1 METKKKVYFHGEL
14 VITECEKSEVTG
26 KKMSTAEDIKLAASE
41 VTGNDHMLKAMKG
54 LTVFDDQKADRF
66 FVTVPREAKAEV
78 FCKIADRHTT
88 LELPAGTYKIGKAQ
102 EFDHISRAK
111 RNVLD

>member
-1 METKKKVYFHGEL
+1 METKKVFFHGEL
-14 VITECEKSEVTG
+14 VISQCEESEVSGEAVKT
-26 KKMSTAEDIKLAASE
+26 SEDFRLAESE
-41 VTGNDHMLKAMKG
+41 VTGNDHMLKAMQG
-54 LTVFDDQKADRF
+54 LEIFNDKKADRF
-66 FVTVPREAKAEV
+66 FVKVPRESKAEI

-88 LELPAGTYKIGKAQ
+88 LELPSGTYKIGKAQ